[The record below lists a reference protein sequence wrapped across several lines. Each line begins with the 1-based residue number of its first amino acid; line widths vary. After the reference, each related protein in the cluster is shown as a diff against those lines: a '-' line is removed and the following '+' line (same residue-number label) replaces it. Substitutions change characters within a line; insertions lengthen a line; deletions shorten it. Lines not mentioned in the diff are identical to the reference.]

1 MTKIELSAETL
12 KQAEA
17 LGQIFNEKPEQ
28 AIGRVVERFHAA
40 YLGGAGKLPEGWQLR
55 DDLSLDDIEAW
66 FAYYNQNPGTGS
78 IWEERGRT
86 IRAAIAAGWFAKP
99 EGLTVEA
106 TRKLKPAEAI
116 GLNDAV
122 DAHYIRLTT
131 ADPK

>member
-1 MTKIELSAETL
+1 MTKIDITAETQ
-12 KQAEA
+12 KQIAA
-17 LGQIFNEKPEQ
+17 LGALFGEKPEEVV
-28 AIGRVVERFHAA
+28 GRVIERFHAA
-40 YLGGAGKLPEGWQLR
+40 YLGGVGKLPDGWELR

-86 IRAAIAAGWFAKP
+86 IRAAIAAGWFAEPK
-99 EGLTVEA
+99 GLTVDA
-106 TRKLKPAEAI
+106 TRKLKPPEAI
-116 GLNDAV
+116 AVNDAV